1 MRFADDLVDG
11 GDGFAGES
19 STAQIQGRR
28 WRRTRRVKCRRF
40 DCFSPRSLIS
50 RWLSESKGRKVLEVT
65 SEKVERETR
74 GEVGR
79 ERSEEETC
87 STNGL
92 SENGQFSSCVSE
104 LKGESGIS
112 GVSAAEQCRE
122 EDSFNLAV
130 GFGLFCL
137 LAASKSELNKMVE
150 LRTEMEFLL
159 QNVKEE
165 FQNQSREIVLKPSE
179 SNEIHACSTT
189 DTQESLCSNG
199 RVSLQSLL
207 SKYPADSET
216 TELCDQSIT
225 CKASRQEK
233 CMEGI
238 DQLEAELEAELERL
252 QLHLDTGD
260 TFENPKQERVEVTVG
275 DFAPRESMKESFGE
289 IIDPPEAGTVEH
301 FGLPPNELERRL
313 HELLES
319 RQQERIKELEAAL
332 ECVNEKLCEKEKE
345 VSWWKDTA
353 RLISQHVSVD
363 TVATR

>member
-1 MRFADDLVDG
+1 MLISKLACHCPMRFADALVDG

-19 STAQIQGRR
+19 SAAQIQERRRRIMGREN
-28 WRRTRRVKCRRF
+28 CRGF
-40 DCFSPRSLIS
+40 ECLSPRSLIS
-50 RWLSESKGRKVLEVT
+50 RWLSESKGRKIVEVR
-65 SEKVERETR
+65 SQKVERETR
-74 GEVGR
+74 REVVR
-79 ERSEEETC
+79 ERNEEERC

-92 SENGQFSSCVSE
+92 SGNGQFSSCVSE
-104 LKGESGIS
+104 LKGESGLS
-112 GVSAAEQCRE
+112 RVSAAQCTK

-130 GFGLFCL
+130 GFGLFYL

-150 LRTEMEFLL
+150 LRTEMELLL
-159 QNVKEE
+159 QNAKEE
-165 FQNQSREIVLKPSE
+165 FRNQSREIVLKPSE

-189 DTQESLCSNG
+189 DTQESLSSNG

-260 TFENPKQERVEVTVG
+260 TFENPKQERLEVTVE
-275 DFAPRESMKESFGE
+275 DL
-289 IIDPPEAGTVEH
+289 IDHQEAGTEEH
-301 FGLPPNELERRL
+301 FGVPPNELERRL

-319 RQQERIKELEAAL
+319 RQQERINELEAAL
-332 ECVNEKLCEKEKE
+332 ERVNQMLCEKEKE

-353 RLISQHVSVD
+353 RLVSKHVTNTSPLIQ
-363 TVATR
+363 